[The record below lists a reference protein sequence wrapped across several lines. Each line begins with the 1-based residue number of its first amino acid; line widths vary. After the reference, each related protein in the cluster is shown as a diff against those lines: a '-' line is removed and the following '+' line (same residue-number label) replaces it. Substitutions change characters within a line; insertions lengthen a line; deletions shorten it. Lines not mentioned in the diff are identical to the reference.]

1 MGENLMG
8 SMLAMVV
15 YVVLFAYLLSAILY
29 FWGSKTDKESLLK
42 LALILAILGC
52 VLHLAVLVMR
62 TILTGMLP
70 LTNGMDFLLSFT
82 WITVLMYLLLASRYQ
97 LKSAGGIVMLMSALM
112 VSLVL
117 ILMKDQ
123 LGAVAPLMPALKS
136 PWLTVHV
143 VTAAVS
149 YSAFTLAAGLAV
161 MQFFPAGR
169 SIKDDH
175 VYLLVAG
182 GFALLSLSIVLGAIW
197 AEQAWGRYWSWDPKE
212 TWALVTWIIYAV
224 YLHIHRSREWR
235 GNAARWMVIGGFVL
249 VLFTFF
255 GVNYLLPGLH
265 SYA

>member
-1 MGENLMG
+1 MVMI
-8 SMLAMVV
+8 LAVVV
-15 YVVLFAYLLSAILY
+15 YAVLFSYLLSAVLYIL
-29 FWGSKTDKESLLK
+29 GNKTSNDKILK
-42 LALILAILGC
+42 SALILAILGC
-52 VLHLAVLVMR
+52 ALHLTALIMR

-70 LTNGMDFLLSFT
+70 LTNGTEFLLTFT
-82 WITVLMYLLLASRYQ
+82 WITVLMYLILSSRYQ
-97 LKSAGGIVMLMSALM
+97 LEAAGGIVMLISGLM
-112 VSLVL
+112 VSLL
-117 ILMKDQ
+117 FILTKGQ
-123 LGAVAPLMPALKS
+123 LGSVSPLMPALKS

-143 VTAAVS
+143 ITAAIS

-169 SIKDDH
+169 TIKDHH

-212 TWALVTWIIYAV
+212 TWALITWIIYAI
-224 YLHIHRSREWR
+224 YLHVHRSREWK
-235 GNAARWMVIGGFVL
+235 GAAARWMVIGGFIL
-249 VLFTFF
+249 VLFTFL